1 MADTS
6 GTDPH
11 APVRKA
17 AWIAAGAP
25 PDLEPGRVHV
35 WRVDL
40 DEPGWG
46 SEAMAALL
54 GAEDRERAARLVLA
68 RHRRQFA
75 AGRSALRTILS
86 GYADTDGPASLAFAA
101 DRSGKPFL
109 AGPDGALGLSFN
121 MSHSGGIAL
130 VAAARGAAVGVD
142 IERLRPGVR
151 IADIARRQFSP
162 DITRT
167 LLALEPSRQPAAF
180 LRCWCALE
188 ARLKALG
195 TGFSAGAD
203 VMAQMSLPDSLLA
216 SLDAEEWSGIAGRW
230 LVTSLD
236 VGEGYGAAVTVDAA
250 AVHAAGDWLT
260 TFQARAPA

>member
-1 MADTS
+1 VEDTS
-6 GTDPH
+6 GTNAR
-11 APVRKA
+11 APACGRS
-17 AWIAAGAP
+17 WIEARGRP
-25 PDLEPGRVHV
+25 LLDPGRVHV

-46 SEAMAALL
+46 TEAMTALL
-54 GAEDRERAARLVLA
+54 GAEERERAASLALA

-86 GYADTDGPASLAFAA
+86 GYADTDSPASLAFAA
-101 DRSGKPFL
+101 DMSGKPFL
-109 AGPDGALGLSFN
+109 AGPDGASGLSFN

-142 IERLRPGVR
+142 VERLRPGAR
-151 IADIARRQFSP
+151 FAEIARRQFSP
-162 DITRT
+162 EVTRA

-195 TGFSAGAD
+195 TGFSAGAE
-203 VMAQMSLPDSLLA
+203 VMAQMSLPDTLLA
-216 SLDAEEWSGIAGRW
+216 SLDAEEWSGIAGPW

-236 VGEGYGAAVTVDAA
+236 AGEGYGAAVAVDAA
-250 AVHAAGDWLT
+250 AVHTPGDWLK
-260 TFQARAPA
+260 TFQAHAPA